1 MLSQRERPALPR
13 PAPPSG
19 HGGLCP
25 PRRAQRRA
33 EATSAKVVIG
43 DFSCRDKRATL
54 RPHWAAK
61 ARGEQRMGRRV
72 GGAGAKGRPREPGGA
87 GARVPAPCLRCLP
100 SLRALG
106 GRTLTPG
113 AAGRRGVRREW
124 TDGSGGCLRCALTAR
139 RAQDGSRGRLPRPAR
154 PCHLVPVQI
163 LMLLID
169 GRRTRKSAFPL
180 L

>member
-87 GARVPAPCLRCLP
+87 GARVPAPCLRCPP

-113 AAGRRGVRREW
+113 AAGRREFARNGRM
-124 TDGSGGCLRCALTAR
+124 GLAGACGAPSPHGAR
-139 RAQDGSRGRLPRPAR
+139 RTDPAVASPDQLAR
-154 PCHLVPVQI
+154 V
-163 LMLLID
+163 
-169 GRRTRKSAFPL
+169 T
-180 L
+180 